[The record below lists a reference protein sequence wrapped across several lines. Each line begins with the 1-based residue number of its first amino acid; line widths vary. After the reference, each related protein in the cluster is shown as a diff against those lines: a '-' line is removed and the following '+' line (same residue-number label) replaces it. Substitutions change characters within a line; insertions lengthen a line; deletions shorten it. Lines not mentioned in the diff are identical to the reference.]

1 MSYIYRITARKL
13 FKSRTFWI
21 MLALYTLSLSAII
34 FGIEAFIK
42 NITINPGN
50 SSPIPIPEISVYTFP
65 DIWQNLSYL
74 TGFLKLFPALILIIF
89 VTAEYS
95 YKTNRQHIMNGMS
108 RESYFFSQLVFLVG
122 MALFSTFLLILL
134 TLILGFQHTSD
145 ISMSLVFSKS
155 YFSLAYFLEL
165 VAYLSIAFFTAILLR
180 RSGLAIIIFLLLYTV
195 IEPVSRF
202 YLPEMIAQS
211 MPFKRIGNL
220 INVPNTSLMKL
231 FGVSF
236 RTNIDTFDLLF
247 VVFYAVLFIFLSYL
261 LIKKR
266 DL

>member
-1 MSYIYRITARKL
+1 MSYIYRIAARKL
-13 FKSRTFWI
+13 FKSRSFWI
-21 MLALYTLSLSAII
+21 MLLLYVFSLSTLI

-42 NITINPGN
+42 NVTVNAGN
-50 SSPIPIPEISVYTFP
+50 KSPIPIPEVSVYIFP
-65 DIWQNLSYL
+65 YIWQNISYL
-74 TGFLKLFPALILIIF
+74 AGFLKLFPALILIIF

-108 RESYFFSQLVFLVG
+108 RESYFFSQMVFLVG
-122 MALFSTFLLILL
+122 LALFSTLLLILL
-134 TLILGFQHTSD
+134 TLFLGVQHTNDVSL
-145 ISMSLVFSKS
+145 SLVFSRS
-155 YFSLAYFLEL
+155 YFSLAYFMEL
-165 VAYLSIAFFTAILLR
+165 LAFLSIAFFTAIIIK
-180 RSGLAIIIFLLLYTV
+180 RSGLAIIVFLLLYAV
-195 IEPVSRF
+195 IEPISRF
-202 YLPEMIAQS
+202 YLPETLAQS

-220 INVPNTSLMKL
+220 IDLPNTSLMKL

-247 VVFYAVLFIFLSYL
+247 VIFYAVFFLFLSYL

>member
-21 MLALYTLSLSAII
+21 MLALYGFSLSTLI
-34 FGIEAFIK
+34 FGVEAFIR
-42 NITINPGN
+42 NVTINAGN
-50 SSPIPIPEISVYTFP
+50 NSPIPIPEISVYTFP

-74 TGFLKLFPALILIIF
+74 TGFLKLFPALIVIIF

-122 MALFSTFLLILL
+122 MALFSTLLMVFL
-134 TLILGFQHTSD
+134 TLFLGFQHTSD
-145 ISMSLVFSKS
+145 ISLSLVFSKS
-155 YFSLAYFLEL
+155 YFSLAYFMEL
-165 VAYLSIAFFTAILLR
+165 LTFMSIAFFTAIIIR
-180 RSGLAIIIFLLLYTV
+180 RSGLAIITFLLLYTV
-195 IEPVSRF
+195 IEPISRF
-202 YLPEMIAQS
+202 YLPEILAQN

-220 INVPNTSLMKL
+220 IDVPNTSLMKL

-247 VVFYAVLFIFLSYL
+247 VVFYAVFFTFLSYL